1 MGFASNQKVIDE
13 SVLNEVAEDLDIKTL
28 RSDSSNEWLC
38 GCVEPGQIMAQNGDL
53 GYPKWTAQTAVS
65 SIARS
70 RSKISAES
78 NAQDDCRREKPSVE
92 DCGHWSAE
100 KWIGGKTHE
109 QEC

>member
-53 GYPKWTAQTAVS
+53 GYPNGLHKPQFPALPARAPRSVLNPMHRIIAAERNHLRTTAAVGRPRNGLE
-65 SIARS
+65 A
-70 RSKISAES
+70 
-78 NAQDDCRREKPSVE
+78 
-92 DCGHWSAE
+92 
-100 KWIGGKTHE
+100 
-109 QEC
+109 